1 MGGPQFDRN
10 FGGYRVFCG
19 DLGSRTNK
27 FELEREFDTFGP
39 LVDCWVARN
48 PPGFAFIVYKH
59 ADDAERA
66 VEELDGRTIC
76 GRRVRVE
83 HARPTGGKKGGS
95 FGRGYLRQRS
105 PGYRS
110 PLRTLLC
117 KQSPDTKR
125 DDDDRRPS
133 RRDRKRSPSR
143 SRSRSSSHE
152 ERRSSRRHRRS
163 RSHSRSKKESKR
175 KRRSSSSRS
184 PVEKKTRQRSSS
196 RERSST
202 PVDKNRDHGS
212 RSPSKDDNKKETK
225 KNDTDKS
232 NNEKI
237 DNDDNDESRS
247 SPTPGESE
255 TKNNDDD

>member
-1 MGGPQFDRN
+1 MGGPQYDRN

-27 FELEREFDTFGP
+27 FELEREFDAFGP

-110 PLRTLLC
+110 PD
-117 KQSPDTKR
+117 SKR
-125 DDDDRRPS
+125 DDDDRRTG
-133 RRDRKRSPSR
+133 RRDRRRSPTR
-143 SRSRSSSHE
+143 SRSRSSSRE
-152 ERRSSRRHRRS
+152 ERRSSRRHRRSRS

-184 PVEKKTRQRSSS
+184 PTDKKTRQRSSS
-196 RERSST
+196 RERSS
-202 PVDKNRDHGS
+202 PPPEKNRDRDS
-212 RSPSKDDNKKETK
+212 RSPSKDDDNKKETK
-225 KNDTDKS
+225 KTDSDKS

-237 DNDDNDESRS
+237 DQDDNDESRS

-255 TKNNDDD
+255 MKNNDDD

>member
-1 MGGPQFDRN
+1 MGGPQYDRN

-27 FELEREFDTFGP
+27 FELEREFDAFGP

-110 PLRTLLC
+110 PD
-117 KQSPDTKR
+117 SKR
-125 DDDDRRPS
+125 DDDDRRPN
-133 RRDRKRSPSR
+133 RRDRRRSPSH
-143 SRSRSSSHE
+143 SRSRSSSRE
-152 ERRSSRRHRRS
+152 ERRSSRRHRRSRS

-184 PVEKKTRQRSSS
+184 PVEKKSHQRSSS
-196 RERSST
+196 REHSSS
-202 PVDKNRDHGS
+202 PVDKNRDRSS
-212 RSPSKDDNKKETK
+212 RSPSKDDDNKKEGK
-225 KNDTDKS
+225 KNDIDKL

-237 DNDDNDESRS
+237 EQDDNDESHS
-247 SPTPGESE
+247 SPTPGEAE
-255 TKNNDDD
+255 MKNNNDDD

>member
-110 PLRTLLC
+110 P
-117 KQSPDTKR
+117 DTKR

-152 ERRSSRRHRRS
+152 ERRSTRRHRRSRS

-202 PVDKNRDHGS
+202 PVDKNRDRGS
-212 RSPSKDDNKKETK
+212 RSPSKDDDNKKETK
-225 KNDTDKS
+225 KNDIDKS

-255 TKNNDDD
+255 IKNNDDD

>member
-1 MGGPQFDRN
+1 MGGPQYDRN

-27 FELEREFDTFGP
+27 FELEKEFDTFGP

-83 HARPTGGKKGGS
+83 HARPTGSKKGAS

-110 PLRTLLC
+110 PD
-117 KQSPDTKR
+117 SKR
-125 DDDDRRPS
+125 DHDDERRTG
-133 RRDRKRSPSR
+133 RRERRRSPSR

-152 ERRSSRRHRRS
+152 ERRSSRRHHRRS

-175 KRRSSSSRS
+175 KRRSSSRS
-184 PVEKKTRQRSSS
+184 PVAEKKRSRQRSSS
-196 RERSST
+196 RDRSSS
-202 PVDKNRDHGS
+202 PVEKARRD
-212 RSPSKDDNKKETK
+212 RSPSKDENDGKKQEN
-225 KNDTDKS
+225 KNDNDKS
-232 NNEKI
+232 VNEKT
-237 DNDDNDESRS
+237 DQDENDESRS
-247 SPTPGESE
+247 SPTPGDSE
-255 TKNNDDD
+255 MKNNDED

>member
-1 MGGPQFDRN
+1 MGGPQYDRN

-27 FELEREFDTFGP
+27 FELEKEFDAFGP

-83 HARPTGGKKGGS
+83 HARPTGNKKGAS

-110 PLRTLLC
+110 PD
-117 KQSPDTKR
+117 SKR
-125 DDDDRRPS
+125 DYDDDRRTS
-133 RRDRKRSPSR
+133 RRDRRRSPSR
-143 SRSRSSSHE
+143 SKSRSSSRE
-152 ERRSSRRHRRS
+152 EHRSSRRHHRRS

-184 PVEKKTRQRSSS
+184 PAAEKKTI
-196 RERSST
+196 SST
-202 PVDKNRDHGS
+202 KFI
-212 RSPSKDDNKKETK
+212 T
-225 KNDTDKS
+225 
-232 NNEKI
+232 
-237 DNDDNDESRS
+237 
-247 SPTPGESE
+247 
-255 TKNNDDD
+255 

>member
-1 MGGPQFDRN
+1 MGGPQYDRN

-27 FELEREFDTFGP
+27 FELEREFDAFGP

-83 HARPTGGKKGGS
+83 HARPTGGKKAGS

-110 PLRTLLC
+110 PD
-117 KQSPDTKR
+117 SKR
-125 DDDDRRPS
+125 DDDDRRGG
-133 RRDRKRSPSR
+133 RRERRRSPSR

-163 RSHSRSKKESKR
+163 RSRSHSRSKKESKR

-184 PVEKKTRQRSSS
+184 PAEKKRSHPRSSS
-196 RERSST
+196 RERSSS
-202 PVDKNRDHGS
+202 PADKTRDRAS
-212 RSPSKDDNKKETK
+212 RSASKEDDSKRDGK
-225 KNDTDKS
+225 KNDIDKP
-232 NNEKI
+232 NNDKI
-237 DNDDNDESRS
+237 DQDDNDESRS
-247 SPTPGESE
+247 SIAAGEAE
-255 TKNNDDD
+255 MKNNDDD

>member
-1 MGGPQFDRN
+1 MGGPQYDRN

-27 FELEREFDTFGP
+27 FELEREFDAFGP

-110 PLRTLLC
+110 PD
-117 KQSPDTKR
+117 SKR
-125 DDDDRRPS
+125 DDDDRRTG
-133 RRDRKRSPSR
+133 RRDRRRSPSR
-143 SRSRSSSHE
+143 SRSRSSSKE

-163 RSHSRSKKESKR
+163 RSRSKKESKR
-175 KRRSSSSRS
+175 KHRSSSSRS
-184 PVEKKTRQRSSS
+184 PVEKKSRQRSSS

-202 PVDKNRDHGS
+202 PVEKNHDRTS
-212 RSPSKDDNKKETK
+212 RSPSKDDDNKKEGK
-225 KNDTDKS
+225 KNDIDKL

-237 DNDDNDESRS
+237 DQDDNDESRS
-247 SPTPGESE
+247 SPIPGEAE
-255 TKNNDDD
+255 MKNNNDED

>member
-105 PGYRS
+105 PGYR
-110 PLRTLLC
+110 
-117 KQSPDTKR
+117 SPDTKR

>member
-1 MGGPQFDRN
+1 MGGPQYDRN

-110 PLRTLLC
+110 PD
-117 KQSPDTKR
+117 SKR
-125 DDDDRRPS
+125 EDDDRRPN
-133 RRDRKRSPSR
+133 RRERRRSPSR
-143 SRSRSSSHE
+143 SRSRSSSKE

-163 RSHSRSKKESKR
+163 RSRSHSKKESKR
-175 KRRSSSSRS
+175 NKRRSSSSRS
-184 PVEKKTRQRSSS
+184 PVEKKSRQRSSS

-202 PVDKNRDHGS
+202 PVEKNRDHAS
-212 RSPSKDDNKKETK
+212 RSPSKDDDNKKEGK
-225 KNDTDKS
+225 KNDIDKL

-237 DNDDNDESRS
+237 DQDDNDESHS
-247 SPTPGESE
+247 SPTPGEAE
-255 TKNNDDD
+255 MKNNNDED

>member
-1 MGGPQFDRN
+1 MGGPQYDRN

-110 PLRTLLC
+110 PD
-117 KQSPDTKR
+117 SKR
-125 DDDDRRPS
+125 EDDDRRPN
-133 RRDRKRSPSR
+133 RRERRRSPSR
-143 SRSRSSSHE
+143 SRSRSSSKE

-163 RSHSRSKKESKR
+163 RSRSHSKKESKR
-175 KRRSSSSRS
+175 NKRRSSSSRS
-184 PVEKKTRQRSSS
+184 PVEKKSRQRSSS

-202 PVDKNRDHGS
+202 PVEKNRDHAS
-212 RSPSKDDNKKETK
+212 RSPSKDDDNKKEGK
-225 KNDTDKS
+225 KNDNDKL

-237 DNDDNDESRS
+237 DQDDNDESHS
-247 SPTPGESE
+247 SPTPGEAE
-255 TKNNDDD
+255 MKNNNDED

>member
-1 MGGPQFDRN
+1 MGGPQYDKN

-27 FELEREFDTFGP
+27 FELEKEFDSFGP

-83 HARPTGGKKGGS
+83 HARPTGNKKGAS

-110 PLRTLLC
+110 PD
-117 KQSPDTKR
+117 SKR
-125 DDDDRRPS
+125 DHDDDRRTS
-133 RRDRKRSPSR
+133 RRDRRRSPSR

-152 ERRSSRRHRRS
+152 ERRSSRRHHRRS

-175 KRRSSSSRS
+175 KHRSPSSRS
-184 PVEKKTRQRSSS
+184 PVAEKKRSRQRSSS
-196 RERSST
+196 RDRSSS
-202 PVDKNRDHGS
+202 PVEKARDHSS
-212 RSPSKDDNKKETK
+212 RSPSKDENDDKKEGN
-225 KNDTDKS
+225 KNDNDKLVT
-232 NNEKI
+232 EKV
-237 DNDDNDESRS
+237 DQDENDESRS
-247 SPTPGESE
+247 TPTGGDAEM
-255 TKNNDDD
+255 KNDDDD

>member
-1 MGGPQFDRN
+1 MGGPQYDKN

-27 FELEREFDTFGP
+27 FELEKEFDSFGP

-83 HARPTGGKKGGS
+83 HARPTGNKKGAS

-110 PLRTLLC
+110 PD
-117 KQSPDTKR
+117 SKR
-125 DDDDRRPS
+125 DYDDDRRTS

-152 ERRSSRRHRRS
+152 ERRSSRRHHRRS
-163 RSHSRSKKESKR
+163 RSRSRSKKESKR
-175 KRRSSSSRS
+175 KRRSPSSRS
-184 PVEKKTRQRSSS
+184 PVADKKRSGHRSSS
-196 RERSST
+196 RDHSSSPVEKARNRS
-202 PVDKNRDHGS
+202 S
-212 RSPSKDDNKKETK
+212 RSPSKDENDDKKEGN
-225 KNDTDKS
+225 KNDNDKLVT
-232 NNEKI
+232 EKP
-237 DNDDNDESRS
+237 DQDENDESHS
-247 SPTPGESE
+247 SPAAGEADM
-255 TKNNDDD
+255 KNDDDDD

>member
-1 MGGPQFDRN
+1 MGGPQYDRN

-27 FELEREFDTFGP
+27 FELEKEFDAFGP

-83 HARPTGGKKGGS
+83 HARPTGSKKGAS

-110 PLRTLLC
+110 PDARR
-117 KQSPDTKR
+117 DH
-125 DDDDRRPS
+125 DDDKRPS
-133 RRDRKRSPSR
+133 RRERKRSPSR
-143 SRSRSSSHE
+143 SRSRSSSRE
-152 ERRSSRRHRRS
+152 ERRSSRRHHRRS
-163 RSHSRSKKESKR
+163 RSRSKKESKR
-175 KRRSSSSRS
+175 KHRSTSSRS
-184 PVEKKTRQRSSS
+184 PATEKKRSRQRSSS
-196 RERSST
+196 RDRSSS
-202 PVDKNRDHGS
+202 PVEKGRRDRSSRSQSKEDNDEKKEGNKNDNDKSVNDKNDH
-212 RSPSKDDNKKETK
+212 DE
-225 KNDTDKS
+225 
-232 NNEKI
+232 
-237 DNDDNDESRS
+237 NDESRS
-247 SPTPGESE
+247 SPTPGEAE
-255 TKNNDDD
+255 MKNNDED